1 MGTKWIATIA
11 AVAALLVGGAIGWG
25 IGANTG
31 GNHMMDGEQIAMMDG
46 VSETHHGMMAMD
58 DKTFLATMIAHHEG
72 AIDMAEAELAA
83 GTDPEVK
90 AIARNV
96 VTTQRA
102 EIAQMRRMYGG
113 DVPEID
119 MPNMGAM
126 SMMGMSGMD
135 GSAIRE
141 AKNPDQEFLRMMIPH
156 HAGALMMSDMVLN
169 GDPSPEVAGLANTII
184 EDQAREIAQMQ
195 DLRTG

>member
-1 MGTKWIATIA
+1 MDTKWIATIA
-11 AVAALLVGGAIGWG
+11 AVAALLVGGVIGWA

-31 GNHMMDGEQIAMMDG
+31 GNHMMDGDQIAMMDG

-58 DKTFLATMIAHHEG
+58 DTTFLATMIAHHEG

-119 MPNMGAM
+119 MDNMGAM

-135 GSAIRE
+135 GSAIRD

-169 GDPSPEVAGLANTII
+169 GDPSPEVAELANTII
-184 EDQAREIAQMQ
+184 EDQAKEIAQMQ

>member
-1 MGTKWIATIA
+1 MDTKWIATIA
-11 AVAALLVGGAIGWG
+11 AVVALLVGGAVGWA

-31 GNHMMDGEQIAMMDG
+31 GNHMMSGTGMMDG

-58 DKTFLATMIAHHEG
+58 DKTFLAMMIAHHEG
-72 AIDMAEAELAA
+72 AIDMAEAEMAA
-83 GTDPEVK
+83 GKDPQVK

-102 EIAQMRRMYGG
+102 EIAQMRQMYGG
-113 DVPEID
+113 EVPQID
-119 MPNMGAM
+119 MNDMGSMA
-126 SMMGMSGMD
+126 MMGMAGMD
-135 GSAIRE
+135 GSAIRD

-169 GDPSPEVAGLANTII
+169 GDPSPEVAALANSII
-184 EDQAREIAQMQ
+184 DDQAKEIAQMQ